1 MAVSTGVFDKS
12 SYRNVLCLGHILDD
26 KGRKMSKHLG
36 NVLEPIELMD
46 EHGADAV
53 RWFMLAAGSPWQS
66 RRLGHQNIDDVVRRV
81 LLTYWNTAS
90 FLSLYGRVSDGEPP
104 YAAAPAMAERPIMD
118 RWAIS
123 RAHEVVHEVDE
134 CLANFDTQRAGRLLA
149 EFVDD
154 LSNWYVRRTR
164 RRFWAGEASAL
175 ATLHEVLRMVT
186 LAMAP
191 FTPFITE
198 KVWQD
203 LFARVPGQALSVHLA
218 AWPKYQPELVI
229 AGLSEQVSLVRRLTE
244 LGRGARAASKV
255 KVRQPL
261 SRALVSASG
270 WAGLPQELRDELAE
284 ELNIMAVSDLAAST
298 DLVTINLKPNFR
310 NLGAKFSGDTQAV
323 AQAITAASPIEI
335 AQQLRTA
342 GCAQIKTELPTPEL
356 AEVVIDVNDVIIT
369 EQPREGWAV
378 SSNAGET
385 VALDLTLTPEL
396 KRTGLA
402 REVIRLV
409 QEARKTSGFEVSDR
423 IEISWWSAEPQTTQA
438 IEEHAA
444 TIAGE
449 VLATKMVQAKGV
461 GAPTQTDPDLKA
473 EFWLTKA

>member
-1 MAVSTGVFDKS
+1 
-12 SYRNVLCLGHILDD
+12 
-26 KGRKMSKHLG
+26 
-36 NVLEPIELMD
+36 
-46 EHGADAV
+46 
-53 RWFMLAAGSPWQS
+53 
-66 RRLGHQNIDDVVRRV
+66 
-81 LLTYWNTAS
+81 
-90 FLSLYGRVSDGEPP
+90 
-104 YAAAPAMAERPIMD
+104 
-118 RWAIS
+118 
-123 RAHEVVHEVDE
+123 
-134 CLANFDTQRAGRLLA
+134 
-149 EFVDD
+149 
-154 LSNWYVRRTR
+154 
-164 RRFWAGEASAL
+164 
-175 ATLHEVLRMVT
+175 MVT

-203 LFARVPGQALSVHLA
+203 LFAWVPGQAMSVHLA

-229 AGLSEQVSLVRRLTE
+229 TGLSEQVSLVRRLTE
-244 LGRGARAASKV
+244 LGRGARAASKM

-270 WAGLPQELRDELAE
+270 WAGLSQELRDELAE
-284 ELNIMAVSDLAAST
+284 ELNIMSVSDLAAST

-310 NLGAKFSGDTQAV
+310 NLGAKFGGDTQAV
-323 AQAITAASPIEI
+323 AQAITAASPSEI
-335 AQQLRTA
+335 AHQLRTA
-342 GCAQIKTELPTPEL
+342 GQAQIKTELAAPEL

-409 QEARKTSGFEVSDR
+409 QEARKTSGFEVGDR
-423 IEISWWSAEPQTTQA
+423 IEISWWSDEPQTTQA
-438 IEEHAA
+438 IEEHTA